1 MAANIE
7 IICYIANKIC
17 VFVFILFEKRSEGC
31 LSGVCGIFFFEF
43 VRKIQRLWV
52 LLHRKIWVYCALSSM
67 DRIPDSGS
75 DDMSSILIG
84 RTRKTV
90 KLLVVNGLAVFCFC
104 SPGLGGGWRYMHEV
118 TPKVVAMAVSTVITM
133 FRILLQRSL
142 FGIALIF

>member
-1 MAANIE
+1 
-7 IICYIANKIC
+7 
-17 VFVFILFEKRSEGC
+17 
-31 LSGVCGIFFFEF
+31 
-43 VRKIQRLWV
+43 
-52 LLHRKIWVYCALSSM
+52 M

-90 KLLVVNGLAVFCFC
+90 KLLVVNGLAVFLFLFAR
-104 SPGLGGGWRYMHEV
+104 PRGGGWRYMHEV

-142 FGIALIF
+142 FGIALIFNG